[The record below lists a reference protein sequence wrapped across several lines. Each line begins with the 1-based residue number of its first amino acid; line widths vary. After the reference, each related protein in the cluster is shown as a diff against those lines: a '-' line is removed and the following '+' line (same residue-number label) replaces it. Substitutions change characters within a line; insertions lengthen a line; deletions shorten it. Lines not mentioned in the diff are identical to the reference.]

1 MDSYN
6 SIIKQC
12 IAILGLATLVCP
24 VSIKMIAILIFT
36 ITAIIYFVLSHTC
49 TLPLFGKMFVK
60 CAPIFCLMWFVLLH
74 KSSDKIRQN
83 RSSKK
88 IFLGLLFSS
97 VGDVLL
103 TLDHMFVQGMVAFG
117 IAHLFYISALGFDDL
132 KVRYGIVVY
141 TLCALI
147 TPSLLPSSDHLLRCC
162 IPFYSFLL
170 STMGWRSL
178 TKLYYKGTTNWNR
191 LLVGIGGVLWMVS
204 DATLAYNK
212 FNHPF
217 LHANDIVM
225 TTYYV
230 GQLGIASSVMLEN

>member
-1 MDSYN
+1 MDSYD

-12 IAILGLATLVCP
+12 FVNPLVFSVP
-24 VSIKMIAILIFT
+24 IKMVVAILIFT

-49 TLPLFGKMFVK
+49 TLPFFGKMFVK
-60 CAPIFCLMWFVLLH
+60 CAPIFCLMWFVHLH
-74 KSSDKIRQN
+74 KSTSKIKQN
-83 RSSKK
+83 RYSKK

-97 VGDVLL
+97 IGDALL
-103 TLDHMFVQGMVAFG
+103 TMDDAFILGMVAFG
-117 IAHLFYISALGFDDL
+117 VAHLFYISALGFDDL
-132 KVRYGIVVY
+132 KVGYGIVVY

-147 TPSLLPSSDHLLRCC
+147 TPSLLPSSDNLLRCC

-178 TKLYYKGTTNWNR
+178 TKLHHKGATNWNR
-191 LLVGIGGVLWMVS
+191 LLVGIGGVLWMIS

-212 FNHPF
+212 FNYTF

-225 TTYYV
+225 ATYYF
-230 GQLGIASSVMLEN
+230 GQLGIASSVMLED